1 MTQQLELPL
10 LNIDS
15 QAQLISRLQFL
26 SRFASNFIHVSGDH
40 GAGKTQIAHQYLE
53 YSESSQNCALVSCRP
68 NQKDGMLRTMIL
80 QQLFRE
86 PLFDANDKLLDSFE
100 RMQGNEHCDVVIV
113 IDDAHCLSFYLF
125 SELWSLTQETV
136 IRPGWKIN
144 IILFSQKELLK
155 RYISQIEQIGES
167 KIIEIDIA
175 PLTLSESEQFLGSMQ
190 AIGALNG
197 ESLRHLQQ
205 QMIERDFLPG
215 ELLNMAQEAESDF
228 DIDALT
234 SKPIIAKKKSRK
246 GLIFSLILL
255 LLIAGIG
262 SAFWWMP
269 EEVQNKA
276 SQVLHQIFDTQDE
289 EQIANSGADLL
300 ASKDGVK
307 LTDIMQQREK
317 ISASELPQP
326 ITNDGVTLESVAT
339 DENKQRVIVSAEV
352 VDTLVEKEQG
362 EKSQEPNIEV
372 ISEGI
377 EENNSAE
384 VAVNVEE
391 SMPQPTVANVDS
403 FINPQLLLTRN
414 SRHFTLQFAAA
425 KDLTTAME
433 FIEMAKVEPQD
444 MLVYRAK
451 HNGALWYVFVSGDY
465 PNMEQARR
473 AIVTLPQTLQDAK
486 PWVKSYRKVKEEIN
500 QAR

>member
-1 MTQQLELPL
+1 MTQPLELPL

-26 SRFASNFIHVSGDH
+26 SRFASNFIHVSGDQ

-53 YSESSQNCALVSCRP
+53 YSESNQNCALVSCRP

-100 RMQGNEHCDVVIV
+100 RMQGNERCDVVIV
-113 IDDAHCLSFYLF
+113 IDDAHCLSFDLF

-136 IRPGWKIN
+136 IRPAWKIN
-144 IILFSQKELLK
+144 IILFSQRELLK
-155 RYISQIEQIGES
+155 RYISQVEQIGES

-175 PLTLSESEQFLGSMQ
+175 PLTLSESEQFFGSLQ
-190 AIGALNG
+190 AIGALSAD
-197 ESLRHLQQ
+197 SLRHLQQ
-205 QMIERDFLPG
+205 QMIERDFVPG
-215 ELLNMAQEAESDF
+215 ELLSMAQQSESDVSV
-228 DIDALT
+228 DQLT
-234 SKPIIAKKKSRK
+234 STPVVVKKRSRL
-246 GLIFSLILL
+246 GAISILILL
-255 LLIAGIG
+255 LLIGGIG

-276 SQVLHQIFDTQDE
+276 SLILHQIFDEQDE
-289 EQIANSGADLL
+289 EQVANSGADLL

-307 LTDIMQQREK
+307 LTDIMQEREK
-317 ISASELPQP
+317 ITASELPLP
-326 ITNDGVTLESVAT
+326 ITNDGITLESSDA
-339 DENKQRVIVSAEV
+339 DNKQRVIVAAEV
-352 VDTLVEKEQG
+352 VDTLVEKEQDTL
-362 EKSQEPNIEV
+362 QQQDNVEV
-372 ISEGI
+372 ISNGVV
-377 EENNSAE
+377 EEMVEEDLPPQPE
-384 VAVNVEE
+384 VAG
-391 SMPQPTVANVDS
+391 VDS
-403 FINPQLLLTRN
+403 FVNPQLLLTRN

-425 KDLTTAME
+425 ADLTTAME
-433 FIEMAKVEPQD
+433 FIEMTKVEPQD

-451 HNGALWYVFVSGDY
+451 HSDALWYIFVAGDY

-500 QAR
+500 QAK